1 MIKSTSKLIL
11 SRFYSNGSGP
21 LKSHNDEDFIIRKR
35 EQQKLLDQ
43 KYHKYYKLNKTNN
56 TNNNLNKTNNN
67 LNKTN
72 KTNKTNYGIYGIL
85 SATFLGTIYYI
96 FKNPRS
102 GPGSDNGP
110 SDEAA
115 ALIPILKS
123 VVF

>member
-11 SRFYSNGSGP
+11 TRFYSNGSP

-43 KYHKYYKLNKTNN
+43 KYHKYYKLNN
-56 TNNNLNKTNNN
+56 TNNNLNKTTSNN

>member
-11 SRFYSNGSGP
+11 TRFYSSGSGP

-43 KYHKYYKLNKTNN
+43 KYHKYYKLNN
-56 TNNNLNKTNNN
+56 TNNNLNKTISNN

-96 FKNPRS
+96 FKNPTS
-102 GPGSDNGP
+102 GPGSDSGP

-115 ALIPILKS
+115 ALIPRLKS